1 MTELAGLS
9 KKELVALAEEH
20 ELSIKGSK
28 ADLIGRIERHI
39 ALPVEEVVEEVDEIR
54 FTPEP
59 KKAKKPKKSKKAS
72 GLPPVDDDMDAEEF
86 VKAAYLSILKREADV
101 GGLQH
106 YSTAIMMKS
115 MDKQSVLDDLSASAE
130 AQSL

>member
-59 KKAKKPKKSKKAS
+59 KKAKKSKKAS